1 MIKKIDMIFLHDLCF
16 FPDTVKTVVK
26 NKAMIRAMRKSPNIM
41 EHSLVYGISQDHRVG
56 IIFGSRMSYIL
67 LYFEIFMPHQKI
79 FVPFRQKDEFYL
91 IPRFV

>member
-1 MIKKIDMIFLHDLCF
+1 
-16 FPDTVKTVVK
+16 
-26 NKAMIRAMRKSPNIM
+26 MIRAMRKSPNIM

-91 IPRFV
+91 ISKVSPGFSSDYPKTLVAHDLVLSYFPQVF